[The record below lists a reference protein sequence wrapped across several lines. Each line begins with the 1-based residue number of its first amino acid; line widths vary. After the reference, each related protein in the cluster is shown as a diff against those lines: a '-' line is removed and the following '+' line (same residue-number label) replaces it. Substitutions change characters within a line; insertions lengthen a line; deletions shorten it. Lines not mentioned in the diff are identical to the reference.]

1 MLIYNYQMH
10 VYSISKCNK
19 DYRLFMARICSAR
32 TLQVRS
38 TFFKSFRSFSK
49 SLVRRLVPLSFISYL
64 SVKVA
69 PIFDLQINQR
79 VENKLAFSSTRYN
92 RNYNKNTTTIISSE
106 KSCCESWQVNWI
118 NRKPFHSI
126 LIHTDKLSQTRL
138 FVGYKNILIKI
149 AKNTN
154 KWSKFEGHFK
164 ITSSKAIHWNKS
176 YTIIML
182 SLARRDRELVN
193 RMVV

>member
-1 MLIYNYQMH
+1 VSFLFLQVKVLEALKYLFTENSITEILSFILIRCLNKSYHLLMLIYNYQMH

-154 KWSKFEGHFK
+154 K
-164 ITSSKAIHWNKS
+164 
-176 YTIIML
+176 
-182 SLARRDRELVN
+182 
-193 RMVV
+193 